1 MRNRI
6 WIPELPT
13 KTSEVGWFV
22 NPIMTCKF
30 GGEFI
35 VELIEAKTGKI
46 KERHQFPN
54 LITDVGMDAIG
65 ARVGLSSLFNYL
77 GVGTDSTAPN
87 VSDTTLGAE
96 VDRTNS
102 AGGFGATSGYVTGSG
117 GALDAPY
124 WYQERIRLFL
134 EGEGNGNLTELGW
147 FQTTPGSTMTVRS
160 LFKDGTGTPIT
171 VTKTSDDQLKVIY
184 RWRMYPPLDVVTGS
198 FILTHTATTHSFSAS
213 ALNIL
218 DNQTW
223 GNDHGNLVQ
232 MLNYYASRACVS
244 ASGLVSPTGSV
255 ADFNFAGAA
264 VIADTDVVQSYSAGT
279 FQLDLESTWDAS
291 SITYINVPGFFIRTD
306 AYVFGNEWAWQI
318 FVDPP
323 IVKTNVDQLK
333 MNFRVSWDRAVLT

>member
-13 KTSEVGWFV
+13 KTTEIGQFV
-22 NPIMTCKF
+22 NPVMTCKF

-35 VELIEAKTGKI
+35 VELIEAKTGRI

-54 LITDVGMDAIG
+54 LITDAGMNDIG
-65 ARVGLSSLFNYL
+65 ARVNISSLFAYL
-77 GVGTDSTAPN
+77 GVGTDSTVPD

-102 AGGFGATSGYVTGSG
+102 AGGFGATSGYVTGSH
-117 GALDAPY
+117 ALDAPY

-147 FQTTPGSTMTVRS
+147 FQSSVGSTMIVRS
-160 LFKDGTGTPIT
+160 LFKDGAGTPIT
-171 VTKTSDDQLKVIY
+171 VTKTSDDQLKVTY
-184 RWRMYPPLDVVTGS
+184 SWRMYPPLDIVTGS

-213 ALNIL
+213 ALNIIA
-218 DNQTW
+218 NRAW
-223 GNDHGNLVQ
+223 GNDHGNLVE
-232 MLNYYASRACVS
+232 MLNYYSSRACVS

-255 ADFNFAGAA
+255 VDFNTAGAA
-264 VIADTDVVQSYSAGT
+264 VVADTDTVQAYSAGT
-279 FQLDLESTWDAS
+279 FQLDLESIWDAS
-291 SITYINVPGFFIRTD
+291 SVPYVNIPGFFIRTD
-306 AYVFGNEWAWQI
+306 GYVFGSEWAWQL

-323 IVKTNVDQLK
+323 IVKTNADQLK
-333 MNFRVSWDRAVLT
+333 MNFRVKWDRAVLT